1 MPAPEGSATLL
12 PEPFEV
18 RKDAVDKA
26 APAARAAAQR
36 ISQTWRRRA
45 AQAREGHDPSDE
57 SPR

>member
-1 MPAPEGSATLL
+1 MSAPEGSATLL

-26 APAARAAAQR
+26 APAARAAAAR

-45 AQAREGHDPSDE
+45 AQARDNQDPSDE
-57 SPR
+57 RPR